1 MYGNVYVARL
11 KANGALYAL
20 KKISNFF
27 EDEQHVY
34 LVMEYMEEGSLF
46 EKMQKRSERMN
57 EKETALIIL

>member
-1 MYGNVYVARL
+1 MFFDHPNIL
-11 KANGALYAL
+11 KLYH
-20 KKISNFF
+20 FF